1 MGSRA
6 SGDKP
11 PILLANLAAFVGT
24 TFTAGSIVAIRFV
37 IAESDPASLAFIR
50 YLIAV
55 LCLAPIAVYLMRGR
69 RMGARDV
76 VVVLVLGALF
86 FGAFPYLLNTSLKYT
101 SAARGALVLAT
112 APLITLALG
121 NLLRSERFTGAKLL
135 GVLGAFAGVA
145 LAMLAGPGGL
155 AGQGAYWI
163 GDLVMLAATVLAA
176 VYTIYSKPLLARH
189 PALAVT
195 ALSMAGG
202 LVVLAPFAQAQGA
215 FVAWPA
221 FSAAGWLA
229 VVFLG
234 IGGGAMQFG
243 LWIWAVSKL
252 TPTQAAIYLTLTPMT
267 AILLANL
274 ILGEAVSPGLFAG
287 LALVVGSILL
297 ANRPARKPK

>member
-1 MGSRA
+1 MSARPA
-6 SGDKP
+6 KP

-24 TFTAGSIVAIRFV
+24 TFTAGSIVSIRFV

-50 YLIAV
+50 YLIAL

-69 RMGARDV
+69 RVGARDV
-76 VVVLVLGALF
+76 LIVLVLGALF
-86 FGAFPYLLNTSLKYT
+86 FGVFPYLLNTSLKYT
-101 SAARGALVLAT
+101 SAARGALMLAT

-121 NLLRSERFTGAKLL
+121 KLLRSERFTAAKLL
-135 GVLGAFAGVA
+135 GVVGAFVGVA
-145 LAMLAGPGGL
+145 VAMLAGPGGL

-163 GDLVMLAATVLAA
+163 GDLIMLAAASLAA
-176 VYTIYSKPLLARH
+176 VYPIYSKPLLARH

-195 ALSMAGG
+195 ALSMVGG
-202 LVVLAPFAQAQGA
+202 LLILAPFAQAQGS
-215 FVAWPA
+215 FSGLPT
-221 FSAAGWLA
+221 FSAAGWFA

-252 TPTQAAIYLTLTPMT
+252 TPTQAAIYLTLTPIT
-267 AILLANL
+267 AILLASL
-274 ILGEAVSPGLFAG
+274 ILGEPVTLGLFAG

-297 ANRPARKPK
+297 ANRPARQPSQV